1 MVAGRE
7 NSAPSWRER
16 SGALDVESLLERVLG
31 GMLSHPSPRGPG
43 MRKQSGDAVAL
54 KFEPDRV
61 LYDPDEDVVRFFANE
76 GPVLIRWAISK
87 AALAELEHHSMA
99 DPDAM
104 MDAYRRN
111 RELIWHIAERKY
123 RAHRYETGRVVVRL
137 QDLAA

>member
-1 MVAGRE
+1 MLPGQGRVNPKPVVAPWSPGRE

-87 AALAELEHHSMA
+87 AANPME
-99 DPDAM
+99 
-104 MDAYRRN
+104 N
-111 RELIWHIAERKY
+111 IAS
-123 RAHRYETGRVVVRL
+123 V
-137 QDLAA
+137 

>member
-1 MVAGRE
+1 
-7 NSAPSWRER
+7 
-16 SGALDVESLLERVLG
+16 
-31 GMLSHPSPRGPG
+31 

-76 GPVLIRWAISK
+76 GPGLIRWAISK
-87 AALAELEHHSMA
+87 AALAELGHHSMA

>member
-1 MVAGRE
+1 LAVCECCTARKPRQSRRWLLGR
-7 NSAPSWRER
+7 RQR
-16 SGALDVESLLERVLG
+16 KC
-31 GMLSHPSPRGPG
+31 SPRGPG
-43 MRKQSGDAVAL
+43 MQRQSVDAVAL
-54 KFEPDRV
+54 KFEPERV
-61 LYDPDEDVVRFFANE
+61 VYDLDEDVVRFFANE

-87 AALAELEHHSMA
+87 AALAELEQHSMT

-104 MDAYRRN
+104 MNAYRRH